1 MKEEAPDSQEG
12 QSTAQEAWRNVGEQ
26 MKTLGQSL
34 SAALR
39 LAWEDEAFQ
48 QHKEAIQQG
57 FENLAKE
64 VSRAI
69 EDGIQSSEVKQ
80 ARQHAEKVM
89 EDVRSAGEQTIQE
102 ARPHLVSALRR
113 LTNELEAIIET
124 LEQATPTTDQDAQSA
139 QAEDSSPDQ
148 TT

>member
-1 MKEEAPDSQEG
+1 MEG
-12 QSTAQEAWRNVGEQ
+12 
-26 MKTLGQSL
+26 
-34 SAALR
+34 
-39 LAWEDEAFQ
+39 
-48 QHKEAIQQG
+48 
-57 FENLAKE
+57 
-64 VSRAI
+64 
-69 EDGIQSSEVKQ
+69 
-80 ARQHAEKVM
+80 
-89 EDVRSAGEQTIQE
+89 VRSAGEQTIHE